1 MGLFD
6 AIVGTW
12 TTAKDQSL
20 QRETNALNY
29 RMWQEGWQRET
40 EYNKPVNQVAR
51 LKEAGLNPALMYGT
65 GSGSNTIDGGPAPSF
80 DSPRQGQ
87 LPSSGLDP
95 GAVVAIQQAR
105 LVGEQRELVKEQARG
120 LRLENNVIENS
131 PGSLKKDSAVTRGAR
146 ELLHSGPVKSL
157 GVGMGTAAAGMK
169 ERGVG
174 GTLKDAARFWS
185 DLLIPKWMKEAA
197 AKSND
202 PEYRPGG
209 SKFWKP

>member
-29 RMWQEGWQRET
+29 RMWQEAWNRET

-65 GSGSNTIDGGPAPSF
+65 GSGANTISSGPAPRAE
-80 DSPRQGQ
+80 SPRQGQ
-87 LPSSGLDP
+87 LPSSGIDP
-95 GAVVAIQQAR
+95 GAAVAIQQAR

-120 LRLENNVIENS
+120 LRLENDAIAAS
-131 PGSLKKDSAVTRGAR
+131 PGALKKDSAVTRGAR
-146 ELLHSGPVKSL
+146 ELLNSGAVKSA
-157 GVGMGTAAAGMK
+157 GAAAGKAFEGMK

-174 GTLKDAARFWS
+174 GTLKDAARFWG
-185 DLLIPKWMKEAA
+185 DLIIPKWMREAA
-197 AKSND
+197 NQGMNNE
-202 PEYRPGG
+202 PIT
-209 SKFWKP
+209 SKAPWRR